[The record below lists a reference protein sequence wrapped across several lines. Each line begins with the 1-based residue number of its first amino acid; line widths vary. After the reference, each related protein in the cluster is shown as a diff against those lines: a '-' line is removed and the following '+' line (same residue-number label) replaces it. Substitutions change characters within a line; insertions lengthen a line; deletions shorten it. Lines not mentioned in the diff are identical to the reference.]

1 MLTKIESVAKKYA
14 LAYLN
19 LYCNELTD
27 SMIDD
32 LTGLKNFLY
41 KKIRSKEIV
50 SVLLSK
56 RIRLVSVKS
65 IEEFLA
71 SYID

>member
-1 MLTKIESVAKKYA
+1 MRTIEPSWLRVDEIRVKFGI
-14 LAYLN
+14 N
-19 LYCNELTD
+19 
-27 SMIDD
+27 
-32 LTGLKNFLY
+32 KNFNY

-71 SYID
+71 SSID

>member
-1 MLTKIESVAKKYA
+1 MKTVKPEWIRINEITMKYGI
-14 LAYLN
+14 N
-19 LYCNELTD
+19 
-27 SMIDD
+27 
-32 LTGLKNFLY
+32 KNFLY

>member
-1 MLTKIESVAKKYA
+1 MKTVKPEWIRINEITVKYGI
-14 LAYLN
+14 N
-19 LYCNELTD
+19 
-27 SMIDD
+27 
-32 LTGLKNFLY
+32 KNFLY

>member
-1 MLTKIESVAKKYA
+1 MSLMNQMKILIKGK
-14 LAYLN
+14 LW
-19 LYCNELTD
+19 EL
-27 SMIDD
+27 IRVKF
-32 LTGLKNFLY
+32 GINKNFIY

-71 SYID
+71 SSID